1 MSVHQLSENTYLI
14 PDSTIIMDKFMN
26 TKTNRRIIRKCSF
39 CNCEGHN
46 VSTCNDH
53 ALTNFHNY
61 LIYYK
66 NNNTS
71 NSSSNYI
78 LNVLLTIENVERFLY
93 EFCSISIEN
102 RKLLKAYACRY
113 CNSRIRSLLT
123 TSINKIIVQLFDM
136 NYNYLFNNDEF
147 ILFDQETT
155 LRISDYIN
163 NVLLNYVIYY
173 DLDNENNSN
182 QNNFHYN
189 QDNQDNHKFNIILND
204 DSYEETTDENECA
217 ICYNPYHL
225 KNGTSFI
232 CNHNFCVDCTIQ
244 LVKTKHKNCPSCRST
259 IEKITCYNNK
269 TFDKLKF

>member
-1 MSVHQLSENTYLI
+1 METNNLQMNNY
-14 PDSTIIMDKFMN
+14 TIIQDCTINNSNKSP
-26 TKTNRRIIRKCSF
+26 RARKCSF
-39 CNCEGHN
+39 CNHQGHN
-46 VSTCNDH
+46 ISTCNDH

-155 LRISDYIN
+155 LRISDYLN
-163 NVLLNYVIYY
+163 NVLLNYIIYY

-204 DSYEETTDENECA
+204 DDSYQETTDENECA

-244 LVKTKHKNCPSCRST
+244 LVKTKHKNCPSCRTT

-269 TFDKLKF
+269 TFDKLNF